1 MAHILT
7 PATAP
12 ATELGRYRI
21 LSSTAGVRVSPL
33 QLGAMSIGQAW
44 ESVLGSMDKA
54 ASFELLD
61 EYVSS
66 GGNFI
71 DTACDYQDEE
81 SEAWLGE
88 YFEKRG
94 IRDQMVIATKYTTH
108 YRKHDLGIAGI
119 NYAGNHKKALRL
131 SMEASLRKLR
141 TSYIDILYLHWWD
154 HTTSIEEIMD
164 SLHTLVEQGKIL
176 YLGMSDTP
184 AWIVSAANYYARASG
199 KTPISIYQG
208 RWNVMMRDFEREII
222 PMARHFGMALAPWG
236 AIGGG
241 KFQSKK
247 AIEERK
253 QKGET
258 LRSIHGSEQSEDE
271 AKISEALCNVAAEH
285 GIESP
290 TAIALAYV
298 MSKYPYTYPIVGGRK
313 VEHLRDNIKCLKIT
327 LTEQQIKYLESI
339 IPFDPGFPSN
349 LIGPDPKLIGK
360 ATGLLAA
367 SGNFNF
373 AIAQ

>member
-1 MAHILT
+1 MAHILA
-7 PATAP
+7 PAAAP

-44 ESVLGSMDKA
+44 EKELGSMDKE
-54 ASFELLD
+54 ASFKLLD

-71 DTACDYQDEE
+71 DTANDYQDEE

-88 YFEKRG
+88 YFEKKG

-108 YRKHDLGIAGI
+108 YRKHDLGLAGI
-119 NYAGNHKKALRL
+119 NYAGNHKKSLRL
-131 SMEASLRKLR
+131 SVEASLKKLR

-154 HTTSIEEIMD
+154 QTTSIEEIMD
-164 SLHTLVEQGKIL
+164 SLHVLVEQGKIL
-176 YLGMSDTP
+176 YLGLSDTP

-208 RWNVMMRDFEREII
+208 RWNIMMRDFEREII

-236 AIGGG
+236 ALGSG

-258 LRSIHGSEQSEDE
+258 LRSIQGAEQTEDQ

-285 GIESP
+285 GIDSP

-313 VEHLRDNIKCLKIT
+313 VEHLRDNMKCLEIT
-327 LTEQQIKYLESI
+327 LTEQQIEYLEGI
-339 IPFDPGFPSN
+339 IPFDLGFPSN
-349 LIGPDPKLIGK
+349 LIGPDPKVIGK
-360 ATGLLAA
+360 ANGLLAA

-373 AIAQ
+373 AIAK

>member
-7 PATAP
+7 AASPP
-12 ATELGRYRI
+12 VTELGRYRI

-33 QLGAMSIGQAW
+33 QLGAMNIGQAW
-44 ESVLGSMDKA
+44 ESELGSMDKA
-54 ASFELLD
+54 AAFKLLD

-71 DTACDYQDEE
+71 DTANDYQDEE

-88 YFEKRG
+88 YFETKG

-108 YRKHDLGIAGI
+108 YRKHDLGAAGI
-119 NYAGNHKKALRL
+119 NYAGNHKKSLRL
-131 SMEASLRKLR
+131 SVEASLKKLR

-164 SLHTLVEQGKIL
+164 SLHVFVEQGKIL

-208 RWNVMMRDFEREII
+208 RWNVIMRDFEREII

-236 AIGGG
+236 AMGAG

-271 AKISEALCNVAAEH
+271 TKMSEALCNVAAEH

-327 LTEQQIKYLESI
+327 LTEQQIEYLEGI
-339 IPFDPGFPSN
+339 VPFDPGFPSN
-349 LIGPDPKLIGK
+349 LIGPDPKVIGK

-373 AIAQ
+373 AIAK

>member
-1 MAHILT
+1 MAHILA

-44 ESVLGSMDKA
+44 EKELGSMDKE
-54 ASFELLD
+54 ASFGLLD

-66 GGNFI
+66 GGNFM
-71 DTACDYQDEE
+71 DTANDYQDDE

-94 IRDQMVIATKYTTH
+94 TRDQMVIATKYTTH
-108 YRKHDLGIAGI
+108 YRKHDLGLAGI
-119 NYAGNHKKALRL
+119 NYSGNHKKSLRL
-131 SMEASLRKLR
+131 SVEASLKKLR

-164 SLHTLVEQGKIL
+164 SLHVLVEQGKIL

-184 AWIVSAANYYARASG
+184 AWIVSAANYYARATG

-208 RWNVMMRDFEREII
+208 RWSVMLRDFEREII

-236 AIGGG
+236 AMGAG
-241 KFQSKK
+241 KFQSKE

-253 QKGET
+253 RKGEP
-258 LRSIHGSEQSEDE
+258 LRSIRGSEQSEDE
-271 AKISEALCNVAAEH
+271 VKISEALCNVAAEH
-285 GIESP
+285 SSESP

-298 MSKYPYTYPIVGGRK
+298 MSKYPYTYPILGGRK
-313 VEHLRDNIKCLKIT
+313 VEHLRDNIACLKIT
-327 LTEQQIKYLESI
+327 LTERQIEYLEGI

-349 LIGPDPKLIGK
+349 LIGPDPKVTGK
-360 ATGLLAA
+360 ATALLAA

-373 AIAQ
+373 AIAK

>member
-1 MAHILT
+1 MAHILMAVA
-7 PATAP
+7 PP

-33 QLGAMSIGQAW
+33 QLGAMNIGQAW
-44 ESVLGSMDKA
+44 KNELGSMDKA
-54 ASFELLD
+54 AAFKLLD
-61 EYVSS
+61 EYVSN

-71 DTACDYQDEE
+71 DTANDYQDEE

-88 YFEKRG
+88 YFETKG

-108 YRKHDLGIAGI
+108 YRKHDLGVAGI
-119 NYAGNHKKALRL
+119 NYAGNHKKSLRL
-131 SMEASLRKLR
+131 SVEASLKKLR

-164 SLHTLVEQGKIL
+164 SLHVLVEQGKIL

-184 AWIVSAANYYARASG
+184 AWIVSAANYYARANG

-208 RWNVMMRDFEREII
+208 RWSVMMRDFEREII
-222 PMARHFGMALAPWG
+222 PMARYFGMALAPWG
-236 AIGGG
+236 AMGAG

-327 LTEQQIKYLESI
+327 LTEQQIEYLEGI
-339 IPFDPGFPSN
+339 VPFDPGFPSN
-349 LIGPDPKLIGK
+349 LIGPDPKVTGK

-373 AIAQ
+373 AIAK